1 MFLKKDRAVLSPTE
15 AAEAFAADAL
25 GLFTQATV
33 GLENAVAAHKD
44 IIDDADATIGRA
56 TFRRAA
62 SQTAL
67 NTYVGTISRIN
78 EIVGV

>member
-1 MFLKKDRAVLSPTE
+1 MFLKKERITLSPTE
-15 AAEAFAADAL
+15 SAEAFAADAIS
-25 GLFTQATV
+25 LFTQATV

-56 TFRRAA
+56 TERKAV

-67 NTYVGTISRIN
+67 NSYVGTISRIN